1 MAETTVSI
9 APAAGMAWPDL
20 SSLQDPAAVQALSAK
35 IFLGVAILLALA
47 GLYRIMPR
55 VWKAVEDVFFTN
67 WRLAL
72 LGTTG
77 LVLSLASGWTTWDG
91 MRNFTNEPILS
102 FMITFGIQGIMLI
115 IAWLIGE
122 SFATGMS
129 QRAAAQSGSLPRPL
143 QAAMGGLIGVLLFIS
158 VAATFLFRG
167 SLFGAGESTGPV
179 AMGDGLLIIVV
190 GLLIAALVALYSA
203 SDVVKPYLQSTRVIA
218 KNAMLWVMFL
228 ACMASSVFFAFDSR
242 FNAIFPQE
250 ERVRAAELRAQN
262 QVAGIIADIGQTI
275 DTRRVQAADQLF
287 KSEGWLAYDSELD
300 KLATASRGA
309 EKLIEAY
316 YVEQMEERRRGIAEQ
331 QERIATAQ
339 SSQAGLTLKKAS
351 LTEEVARLEAER
363 PGLVAELQTKKSELD
378 ARAKEVD
385 AKRVEAMAEEK
396 GVEGT
401 LKVGRG
407 QIYRERMAELGKLQ
421 DYYKIGEQRVR
432 DAQKRVDETGSR
444 IDAIKRE
451 LAGIDGSLA
460 KLTGEAETA
469 QQRIAAA
476 SEPAQQAAA
485 LPKIDPARVLPEFEA
500 ARVAFRQK
508 PDGAG
513 LKAVQ
518 EQCSQLMNAMV
529 STPSTKGRVSGINCD
544 PKRAQEA
551 AALLLAL
558 DSGAHVFAAN
568 CKGGERLN
576 AHKSAD
582 GLLDFSRRCLADSG
596 LPSNDTDTLRT
607 KINFIELNR
616 DDKAHNFVVS
626 INAFQDGNRLA
637 YLALAIAIAIDS
649 LIFMSGLFG
658 ANAVRSPLSDV
669 PTTKART
676 AEQLDGI
683 IENALLPDTFET
695 ARVTRMAMR
704 PITNSSG
711 FMAEVR
717 PERLDPQ
724 SAERVLGVLNAGT
737 TIHAVE
743 FDHEQDRY
751 LVRSELFEFLSG
763 ISKKAFQ
770 ANAQHATIAEM
781 EKTVSVALLPDV
793 ARNIDTVL
801 AYMHPITE
809 KHGFMA
815 EMKLAEVT
823 DEADKRVVRQVLN
836 AGSVHQRVQRTDA
849 AGSHYF
855 IHRDL
860 YQTLAR
866 LRARSLFTSA
876 SYRLDIG
883 PHDRTPIVGGRLDA
897 APPRLEHHA
906 AVIPPSSDLS
916 PSDLGSLDEA
926 PAGTQP
932 ARKETDP
939 KIIRQRLMMGMGLA
953 PSLYRDVAGTGALE
967 HANVLG
973 EQLRRLCQQQ
983 RMIGEHIDTDLQEF
997 NEELDRA
1004 AAALR
1009 HEEFPGDA
1017 VEAVADELRQIL
1029 PALLLIQGGR
1039 YQEIVLKL
1047 IASLEAEDGAGDLDL
1062 KGRQLLQRLKLHELQ
1077 LSKIG
1082 RSNGSDWLKLGGLIE
1097 DFASGAAPGDYHWD
1111 AGQRRPN

>member
-1 MAETTVSI
+1 MADDTLPTP
-9 APAAGMAWPDL
+9 PAAGMAWPDIAV
-20 SSLQDPAAVQALSAK
+20 LQDPAAVQALSGK
-35 IFLGVAILLALA
+35 IFLGVALLLAMA

-55 VWKAVEDVFFTN
+55 LWRAIENVFFTN

-77 LVLSLASGWTTWDG
+77 IILSLASGWTTWDG

-129 QRAAAQSGSLPRPL
+129 QKAATHSGVLPRSV
-143 QAAMGGLIGVLLFIS
+143 QAGAGAVIGVLLAI
-158 VAATFLFRG
+158 TLGFLFVRFWLG
-167 SLFGAGESTGPV
+167 GFGGQPAIDATPLETSDSV
-179 AMGDGLLIIVV
+179 MIVVV
-190 GLLIAALVALYSA
+190 GLLVAALVALYSA
-203 SDVVKPYLQSTRVIA
+203 GDVVKPYLQSTRVIA

-228 ACMASSVFFAFDSR
+228 ACMASSVFFSFDSR
-242 FNAIFPQE
+242 FNAIFPQD

-262 QVAGIIADIGQTI
+262 QVGGIIADIGQTI
-275 DTRRVQAADQLF
+275 ETRRAEAANALF
-287 KSEGWLAYDSELD
+287 KSEGWVGYEAELD
-300 KLATASRGA
+300 KLSTASRGA

-339 SSQAGLTLKKAS
+339 SSQSGLALKKTA

-363 PGLVAELQTKKSELD
+363 PALVAELQTKKSELD

-407 QIYRERMAELGKLQ
+407 QFYRQRMAELGKLQ
-421 DYYKIGEQRVR
+421 DYYKIGEQRVK
-432 DAQKRVDETGSR
+432 DAQKRVDDTSGR

-476 SEPAQQAAA
+476 SGPNLAAEA
-485 LPKIDPARVLPEFEA
+485 MPKVDPSRVLPEFDA
-500 ARVAFRQK
+500 ARIAFRQK

-513 LKAVQ
+513 LKSVQ
-518 EQCSQLMNAMV
+518 DQCAQLFSAMV
-529 STPSTKGRVSGINCD
+529 STPTTKDRVQGIDCD
-544 PKRAQEA
+544 PKRAQDA
-551 AALLLAL
+551 AAFLLAL
-558 DSGAHVFAAN
+558 DTGAQVFAAN
-568 CKGGERLN
+568 CVGGEKLTAN
-576 AHKSAD
+576 KSTD
-582 GLLDFSRRCLADSG
+582 ELLGFSRRCLADSG
-596 LPSNDTDTLRT
+596 LASADTDALRT

-669 PTTKART
+669 PTSKART
-676 AEQLDGI
+676 AEQLEDI
-683 IENALLPDTFET
+683 IENALLPDTFEN
-695 ARVTRMAMR
+695 ARATLQAMR
-704 PITNSSG
+704 PITNDRG

-717 PERLDPQ
+717 PDRLDPH
-724 SAERVLGVLNAGT
+724 SADRVLAVLNAGT

-743 FDHEQDRY
+743 HDPVADRY
-751 LVRSELFEFLSG
+751 LVRAELFEFLSG
-763 ISKKAFQ
+763 ISKKSFL

-781 EKTVSVALLPDV
+781 EKTVSVALLPDI

-801 AYMHPITE
+801 SYMHPITE

-815 EMKLAEVT
+815 EMKIGEIN
-823 DEADKRVVRQVLN
+823 DDADRRVIRQVLN
-836 AGSVHQRVQRTDA
+836 AGAVHQRVQRTDSDP
-849 AGSHYF
+849 SHYF

-866 LRARSLFTSA
+866 LRARTLLTSNGGA
-876 SYRLDIG
+876 LDFG
-883 PHDRTPIVGGRLDA
+883 NDR
-897 APPRLEHHA
+897 APPGPALPLDSTPPALEHRPVPPALEQASDQLPPA
-906 AVIPPSSDLS
+906 ASRQ
-916 PSDLGSLDEA
+916 
-926 PAGTQP
+926 AGQEQV
-932 ARKETDP
+932 RS
-939 KIIRQRLMMGMGLA
+939 IRRRLMMELGFA
-953 PSLYRDVAGTGALE
+953 PSTYGDLVRSGALAQ
-967 HANVLG
+967 ANILAN
-973 EQLRRLCQQQ
+973 QLKRLCQQQ
-983 RMIGEHIDTDLQEF
+983 RSIGEHIDNELQDL
-997 NEELDRA
+997 NDELDRA
-1004 AAALR
+1004 VAAMR
-1009 HEEFPGDA
+1009 HEAFSG
-1017 VEAVADELRQIL
+1017 EAIDEAADQLRDIL
-1029 PALLLIQGGR
+1029 PAIILMHGGV
-1039 YQEIVLKL
+1039 YQENLFKL
-1047 IASLEAEDGAGDLDL
+1047 IESLEAANGEDKLDR
-1062 KGRQLLQRLKLHELQ
+1062 KEQQLLQRLKYHESA
-1077 LSKIG
+1077 LSKVG
-1082 RSNGSDWLKLGGLIE
+1082 RSESEDWKLIGSLID
-1097 DFASGAAPGDYHWD
+1097 DFAQGATPGDPRGNADH
-1111 AGQRRPN
+1111 RRPN

>member
-1 MAETTVSI
+1 MAETTVLTPPVTGLS
-9 APAAGMAWPDL
+9 WPDVAA
-20 SSLQDPAAVQALSAK
+20 LQDPATMQDLSAK

-55 VWKAVEDVFFTN
+55 IWKAIEDVFFTN

-77 LVLSLASGWTTWDG
+77 IVLSLASGWTTWDG
-91 MRNFTNEPILS
+91 MRNFTKEPVLS

-129 QRAAAQSGSLPRPL
+129 QRAASGSGTLPRPV
-143 QAAMGGLIGVLLFIS
+143 QATMGGLIGVLLFVT
-158 VAATFLFRG
+158 VAAMILFRG
-167 SLFGAGESTGPV
+167 SLTGQAETDGAAPM

-190 GLLIAALVALYSA
+190 GLLIVALIALYSA
-203 SDVVKPYLQSTRVIA
+203 SDVVTPYLQSSRVIA
-218 KNAMLWVMFL
+218 KNSMLWVMFL
-228 ACMASSVFFAFDSR
+228 ACMASSVFFSFDSR
-242 FNAIFPQE
+242 FNAIFPKE
-250 ERVRAAELRAQN
+250 ERARAAELRAQN
-262 QVAGIIADIGQTI
+262 QVAGIVADIGQTI
-275 DTRRVQAADQLF
+275 ERRRIDAADSLF
-287 KSEGWLAYDSELD
+287 KSEGWLSYDDELN

-309 EKLIEAY
+309 EKLIEAF
-316 YVEQMEERRRGIAEQ
+316 YVEQMEERRAGIAEQ

-339 SSQAGLTLKKAS
+339 GSQAGLTLKKAS

-363 PGLVAELQTKKSELD
+363 PGLVAELQTKKSDLD

-385 AKRVEAMAEEK
+385 TKRVEAMAEEK

-432 DAQKRVDETGSR
+432 DAQKRVDETSSR

-476 SEPAQQAAA
+476 SEPVQQAAA

-500 ARVAFRQK
+500 ARTAFRQK
-508 PDGAG
+508 PDGSG

-518 EQCSQLMNAMV
+518 EQCAQLLNAMI
-529 STPSTKGRVSGINCD
+529 STPTTKERVSGLDCD

-551 AALLLAL
+551 AGLLLAL
-558 DSGAHVFAAN
+558 DSGAQVFAAN
-568 CKGGERLN
+568 CIGGEKLN
-576 AHKSAD
+576 ANKSAD
-582 GLLDFSRRCLADSG
+582 DLLAFSRRCLADSG
-596 LPSNDTDTLRT
+596 LPSTDTDTLRT

-637 YLALAIAIAIDS
+637 YLALAIAVAIDG

-669 PTTKART
+669 PTSKART
-676 AEQLDGI
+676 AEQLEGI

-695 ARVTRMAMR
+695 ARVTLMAMR
-704 PITNSSG
+704 PITNDRG

-724 SAERVLGVLNAGT
+724 SADRVLGVLNAGT
-737 TIHAVE
+737 TIHAVDY
-743 FDHEQDRY
+743 DHEQDRY
-751 LVRSELFEFLSG
+751 LVRAELFEFLSG

-770 ANAQHATIAEM
+770 ANAQHATIAEL
-781 EKTVSVALLPDV
+781 EKTVSVALLPDI

-801 AYMHPITE
+801 SYMHPITE

-815 EMKLAEVT
+815 EMKLVEVA

-866 LRARSLFTSA
+866 LRARSLFTSG
-876 SYRLDIG
+876 SYRLDAARTVDAPVIG
-883 PHDRTPIVGGRLDA
+883 GQLDSK
-897 APPRLEHHA
+897 PPALEHHQPQRAIDASVAA
-906 AVIPPSSDLS
+906 AV
-916 PSDLGSLDEA
+916 
-926 PAGTQP
+926 PAARVP
-932 ARKETDP
+932 ADIE
-939 KIIRQRLMMGMGLA
+939 IIRQRLMMSMGLA
-953 PSLYRDVAGTGALE
+953 PSAYKDVIRSGAL
-967 HANVLG
+967 AYVNTLG
-973 EQLRRLCQQQ
+973 LQLKRLCKQQ
-983 RMIGEHIDTDLQEF
+983 RAIGEHIDPDLQEF
-997 NEELDRA
+997 EDDLEQA
-1004 AAALR
+1004 ALGLR
-1009 HEEFPGDA
+1009 HEQFSSEVIG
-1017 VEAVADELRQIL
+1017 EVADELRAIL
-1029 PALLLIQGGR
+1029 PALLLMQGGR
-1039 YQEIVLKL
+1039 YQEMLNKL
-1047 IASLEAEDGAGDLDL
+1047 IGSLEKANGEGQLDQ
-1062 KGRQLLQRLKLHELQ
+1062 KGQQLMHRLKLHESA
-1077 LSKIG
+1077 LSKVG
-1082 RSNGSDWLKLGGLIE
+1082 RQEVADWQEVGLLIDNLAE
-1097 DFASGAAPGDYHWD
+1097 GTPPGDHHWD

>member
-1 MAETTVSI
+1 MAETTVPTS
-9 APAAGMAWPDL
+9 PAVGPPSGMAWPDV
-20 SSLQDPAAVQALSAK
+20 SALQDPAAVQALSAK

-55 VWKAVEDVFFTN
+55 IWKAIEDVFFTN

-77 LVLSLASGWTTWDG
+77 IVLSLASGWTTWDG
-91 MRNFTNEPILS
+91 MRNFTNEPVLS

-129 QRAAAQSGSLPRPL
+129 QKAAGHSGTLPRPV
-143 QAAMGGLIGVLLFIS
+143 QAAMGGLIGVLLF
-158 VAATFLFRG
+158 VTLAAMFLFRG
-167 SLFGAGESTGPV
+167 SLMGGDGAGAQTPM
-179 AMGDGLLIIVV
+179 ATGDGLLIIVV
-190 GLLIAALVALYSA
+190 GLLVAALVALYSA

-228 ACMASSVFFAFDSR
+228 ACMASSVFFSFDSR

-262 QVAGIIADIGQTI
+262 QVAGIVADIGQTI
-275 DTRRVQAADQLF
+275 ETRRFDAADALF
-287 KSEGWLAYDSELD
+287 KSEGWLAYDGELD

-309 EKLIEAY
+309 EKLIEAF

-339 SSQAGLTLKKAS
+339 SSQAGLSLKKAS

-363 PGLVAELQTKKSELD
+363 PGLVAELQTKKSDLD

-407 QIYRERMAELGKLQ
+407 QIYRERLAELGKLQ

-432 DAQKRVDETGSR
+432 DAQKRVDETSGR
-444 IDAIKRE
+444 IDAIRRE

-460 KLTGEAETA
+460 KLTGEADTA

-476 SEPAQQAAA
+476 SEPARQADA
-485 LPKIDPARVLPEFEA
+485 LPKVDPARVLPEFEA

-513 LKAVQ
+513 LKSVQ
-518 EQCSQLMNAMV
+518 EQCSQLLNAMI
-529 STPSTKGRVSGINCD
+529 STPKTKERVAAIDCD

-551 AALLLAL
+551 AQLLLAL
-558 DSGAHVFAAN
+558 DTGAQVFAAT
-568 CKGGERLN
+568 CIGGDKLN
-576 AHKSAD
+576 ANTSTDA
-582 GLLDFSRRCLADSG
+582 LLGFSRRCLADSG
-596 LPSNDTDTLRT
+596 LPSIDTDTLRT

-637 YLALAIAIAIDS
+637 YLALGIAIAIDS

-669 PTTKART
+669 PTSKART
-676 AEQLDGI
+676 AEQLEGI

-695 ARVTRMAMR
+695 ARVTLMAMR
-704 PITNSSG
+704 PITNDRG

-751 LVRSELFEFLSG
+751 LVRAELFEFLSG

-770 ANAQHATIAEM
+770 ANAQHATIADM

-801 AYMHPITE
+801 SYMHPITE

-815 EMKLAEVT
+815 EIKLAEVT
-823 DEADKRVVRQVLN
+823 DDTDKRVVRQLLN

-866 LRARSLFTSA
+866 LRARSLFTSGSYQLDQGRRA
-876 SYRLDIG
+876 SA
-883 PHDRTPIVGGRLDA
+883 PIAGGRLDA
-897 APPRLEHHA
+897 TPPALEHHLA
-906 AVIPPSSDLS
+906 NLPADDPVTAVVHPPRKDVDL
-916 PSDLGSLDEA
+916 
-926 PAGTQP
+926 
-932 ARKETDP
+932 KV
-939 KIIRQRLMMGMGLA
+939 IRQRLMMGMGVA
-953 PSLYRDVAGTGALE
+953 PSIYRDLAGTGALE

-983 RMIGEHIDTDLQEF
+983 RTIGVHIDTDLQEL
-997 NEELDRA
+997 NEELDLA
-1004 AAALR
+1004 ASALR
-1009 HEEFPGDA
+1009 HEEFPS
-1017 VEAVADELRQIL
+1017 EAIDSVADQLRQIL

-1047 IASLEAEDGAGDLDL
+1047 IGSLEAEDGAGDLDL
-1062 KGRQLLQRLKLHELQ
+1062 KGKQLLQRLKLHESQ

-1082 RSNGSDWLKLGGLIE
+1082 RSDGGDWQKLSGLIE
-1097 DFASGAAPGDYHWD
+1097 DFAESAPPGDYRWD